1 MVPSA
6 KNQTKTKF
14 NAEVSDSVAMLTF
27 MKIAR
32 SNALIYVCRS
42 FEATRIEAKK
52 QLHDCVP
59 YYITYYLE
67 DDTISVK
74 ERKQRDESY
83 DFCPF
88 LIKRVKVPKYA
99 KRLINSLIVAEDD
112 GIADSNNEQQEFVQP
127 SDFAV
132 GKEVN
137 LLGHRFLV
145 RDCDA
150 KTRKYYEEVLKM
162 NQGDRIN
169 VDQIRP
175 CKVQEVIMISQ
186 FRYVFFRICVVD
198 LM

>member
-1 MVPSA
+1 MIDV
-6 KNQTKTKF
+6 
-14 NAEVSDSVAMLTF
+14 
-27 MKIAR
+27 
-32 SNALIYVCRS
+32 YRS
-42 FEATRIEAKK
+42 FEAIRIEAKK

-59 YYITYYLE
+59 YFITYYLE

-112 GIADSNNEQQEFVQP
+112 GIADSNNEQQDYVQP
-127 SDFAV
+127 DDFSV

-137 LLGHRFLV
+137 LLGHRFLI

-150 KTRKYYEEVLKM
+150 KTRKYYEDVLKI
-162 NQGDRIN
+162 NQSDRIN
-169 VDQIRP
+169 VDTIQP
-175 CKVQEVIMISQ
+175 SKVQEVMISICFQ
-186 FRYVFFRICVVD
+186 FFLVH